1 MALRSSLE
9 VSLWKLASSRLRRG
23 HEILAALAGSA
34 PGHGLPAPRL
44 CAATITSVR
53 SPPQLSKM
61 PRLQASSA
69 QGEVDGSGRAGPAIG
84 GGRERG
90 RRGGAG
96 MVARGR
102 VGVAEQGRRQE

>member
-9 VSLWKLASSRLRRG
+9 VSLWKLASSVERLRRG
-23 HEILAALAGSA
+23 REILAALAGSA

-44 CAATITSVR
+44 CAATITSVPAPAIEDA
-53 SPPQLSKM
+53 PPPSL
-61 PRLQASSA
+61 LGA
-69 QGEVDGSGRAGPAIG
+69 GEVDGSGRAGPAIG

-102 VGVAEQGRRQE
+102 VGAAEQGRRQE